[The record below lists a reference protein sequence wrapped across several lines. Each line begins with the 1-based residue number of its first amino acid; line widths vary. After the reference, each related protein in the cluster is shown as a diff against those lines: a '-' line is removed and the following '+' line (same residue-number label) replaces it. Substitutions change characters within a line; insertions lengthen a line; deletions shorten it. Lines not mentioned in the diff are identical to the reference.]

1 MYKRALGVLTA
12 VLLLLLGCCGMF
24 GFPEGEL
31 EYAQVSLMKLDAA
44 CLADGKSSAVGMA
57 AVAASGQRVVGF
69 QVMEKEP
76 QPGYAL
82 PEKDYEVLLRIVEA
96 EAGGEDAE
104 GRLLV

>member
-1 MYKRALGVLTA
+1 MVKQVLD
-12 VLLLLLGCCGMF
+12 VLAAILLLLGCRALF
-24 GFPEGEL
+24 GFPEGEP
-31 EYAQVSLMKLDAA
+31 EYAQVFQRKLDAA

-57 AVAASGQRVVGF
+57 AVAASGQRVVVF
-69 QVMEKEP
+69 RVMEKEP